1 MIKIFSNS
9 ECHRSNTIELICFDA
24 SFTHPMALMLWGL
37 LRIMSKVGN
46 DALCA
51 QQQLILYDYSCG
63 ILHKDFL
70 PTICIAMN
78 HTTALIHWL
87 MFIIRHITSL
97 LAIAS
102 SITFLIQPVNSFHPA
117 SSTTAIHHTTKNFST
132 SKTTTMTSTSNNNGS
147 NKLQVLSKIAVTQNN
162 GNLLR
167 IRHTSTSTQTEMTFS
182 LFLPSTYGTLLR
194 SKGQSIPALYWLS
207 KFICVV
213 YALFVLW
220 TCVVYKYIPSIWSRF

>member
-1 MIKIFSNS
+1 
-9 ECHRSNTIELICFDA
+9 
-24 SFTHPMALMLWGL
+24 
-37 LRIMSKVGN
+37 
-46 DALCA
+46 
-51 QQQLILYDYSCG
+51 
-63 ILHKDFL
+63 
-70 PTICIAMN
+70 
-78 HTTALIHWL
+78 
-87 MFIIRHITSL
+87 MFIRHITSL

-102 SITFLIQPVNSFHPA
+102 LISSFLLIQPVYSFHPA
-117 SSTTAIHHTTKNFST
+117 SSSTAIHHQSKHFAA
-132 SKTTTMTSTSNNNGS
+132 SKTSTTMTSTSNNNGSS

-220 TCVVYKYIPSIWSRF
+220 TCVVYKYIPSI